1 MREIISQLNDT
12 NVDTR
17 REAVEKIR
25 GMKDDSCIP
34 VLLKAMGDTSW
45 RVRKSAVD
53 VLLED
58 YSVEKFIDGVIRLL
72 YTEDNAGL
80 RNAAIEALIKLRG
93 KATIFLIKA
102 FGTSNKGV
110 RKFIIDVLGEQMDP
124 RSLPLMLDAIRDE
137 DANVRATAVE
147 HLGKIREPSVVD
159 ALIKTI
165 DEGDLWTA
173 YPAADALGRI
183 GNRKAVPYLLSA
195 LKKKPLREPVL
206 KALGRLSETSTLENI
221 IPLLEDTSGNI
232 REQALKT
239 IEKFYHNGIEAEFIT
254 GEIKR
259 ILGDRALDLLISH
272 AWSNKRDVRFSAILL
287 LGLMKDEAAYGPLL
301 EISDEEEFA
310 EDVKNALVFIGKDK
324 PGSLLRL
331 FDTDNSRRKHFIS
344 GVAAKIGSPAF
355 YDIFEAML
363 DDEDGHV
370 RSIAAVGI
378 SKLGD
383 TRSVEKIK
391 ALLKDEYE
399 DVQDAA
405 VKALCN
411 LGRALKTEDLLV
423 MLRDKNNAV
432 RKNAALLLGKIRA
445 VEAVEELGFALK
457 NDDMKIR
464 KAVVESLSLIGTD
477 EALKYLKSAL
487 TDENPGIRISAAL
500 GLGAAGG
507 NDSLDSLVILAADPE
522 NTVRGAAA
530 KSLGMLGYVGV
541 VKTLVDLLN
550 DKNGFVV
557 TTSIEALSIIGGDE
571 AKDAIIGMLHSDDL
585 EVRRTAILSLASF
598 DEVEDR
604 LVPFLRDADWAT
616 RIAAVRALGRGAE
629 GKIRT
634 ELERLL
640 DTEEDPAVRK
650 AVEETLSV

>member
-1 MREIISQLNDT
+1 MREIISQLNDA
-12 NVDTR
+12 NVDVR
-17 REAVEKIR
+17 RDAVEKIR
-25 GMKDDSCIP
+25 GLKDESFIP
-34 VLLKAMGDTSW
+34 FLLEAMGDTGW

-53 VLLED
+53 VLLAD
-58 YSVEKFIDGVIRLL
+58 YSVEKYIDGVIRLL
-72 YTEDNAGL
+72 YIEDNAGL
-80 RNAAIEALIKLRG
+80 RNSAIEALMKLRG
-93 KATIFLIKA
+93 KATVFLLKA
-102 FGTSNKGV
+102 FETSNRGV

-124 RSLPLMLDAIRDE
+124 RSIPLMVEAIKDE

-183 GNRKAVPYLLSA
+183 GNRKAVPHLLSA

-206 KALGRLSETSTLENI
+206 KALGRLAEVSTLKNI
-221 IPLLEDTSGNI
+221 IPLLEDASRNI

-239 IEKFYHNGIEAEFIT
+239 IETFYHNGIEAEFIT
-254 GEIKR
+254 GEIR
-259 ILGDRALDLLISH
+259 EILGDRALDLLISH
-272 AWSNKRDVRFSAILL
+272 AWSKKRNVKFSAILL

-301 EISDEEEFA
+301 DISDEEEFA
-310 EDVKNALVFIGKDK
+310 EDVKNALVFIGKDR

-331 FDTDNSRRKHFIS
+331 FDTDSSRRKHFIC

-355 YDIFEAML
+355 YDIFETML

-370 RSIAAVGI
+370 RSMAAVAI
-378 SKLGD
+378 STLGD
-383 TRSVEKIK
+383 ARSVEKIK

-405 VKALCN
+405 VKALFN
-411 LGRALKTEDLLV
+411 LGSALKTEDLLV
-423 MLRDKNNAV
+423 MLGDKNNAV

-445 VEAVEELGFALK
+445 GEAVEQLGFALK
-457 NDDMKIR
+457 DDDVKIR
-464 KAVVESLSLIGTD
+464 KAVVESLSLIRTD
-477 EALKYLKSAL
+477 EAVKYLKSAL
-487 TDENPGIRISAAL
+487 TDENPGIRISSAL

-507 NDSLDSLVILAADPE
+507 KNSLDSLIILASDPE

-530 KSLGMLGYVGV
+530 KSLGILGEISA
-541 VKTLVDLLN
+541 VKTLLTLLN
-550 DKNGFVV
+550 DKNGYVV
-557 TTSIEALSIIGGDE
+557 TTSIEALSLIGGDE
-571 AKDAIIGMLHSDDL
+571 AKDAIIGMLDSDDL
-585 EVRRTAILSLASF
+585 EVKRTAILALASF

-604 LVPFLRDADWAT
+604 LSPFLRDTDWAT
-616 RIAAVRALGRGAE
+616 RLAAVRALGRGAE

-634 ELERLL
+634 ELEGLL
-640 DTEEDPAVRK
+640 ETEEDPAVRK
-650 AVEETLSV
+650 AVEETLGV

>member
-25 GMKDDSCIP
+25 GLKDESCIP
-34 VLLKAMGDTSW
+34 FLLKAMGDTSW

-58 YSVEKFIDGVIRLL
+58 YSVEKYIDGVIRLL
-72 YTEDNAGL
+72 YVEDNAGV
-80 RNAAIEALIKLRG
+80 RNSAIEALIKLRDR
-93 KATIFLIKA
+93 ATVFLVNA
-102 FGTSNKGV
+102 FGTSNRGV

-124 RSLPLMLDAIRDE
+124 RSIPLMLDAIKDE

-183 GNRKAVPYLLSA
+183 GSRKAVPHLLCA

-206 KALGRLSETSTLENI
+206 KALGRLSETSTLEYI
-221 IPLLEDTSGNI
+221 IPLLEDASRNI

-239 IEKFYHNGIEAEFIT
+239 IETFYHNGIDAEFIT

-259 ILGDRALDLLISH
+259 ILDDRALDLLISH
-272 AWSNKRDVRFSAILL
+272 AWSNKRNVRFSAILL

-324 PGSLLRL
+324 PGSLLGL
-331 FDTDNSRRKHFIS
+331 FDTDSSSRKLFIS

-355 YDIFEAML
+355 YGIFEEML
-363 DDEDGHV
+363 GDEDGHV
-370 RSIAAVGI
+370 RSTAALGI
-378 SKLGD
+378 SKLDD

-399 DVQDAA
+399 DVQEAA
-405 VKALCN
+405 VKALWN
-411 LGRALKTEDLLV
+411 LRRALKTEDLLV

-457 NDDMKIR
+457 DDDVKIR
-464 KAVVESLSLIGTD
+464 KAVVEALSLIGTD
-477 EALKYLKSAL
+477 AALRYLKSAL
-487 TDENPGIRISAAL
+487 TDENPGIRISSAL

-507 NDSLDSLVILAADPE
+507 EEGLDSLVILAADPE

-530 KSLGMLGYVGV
+530 KSLGMLGNRSA
-541 VKTLVDLLN
+541 VKILVDLLK
-550 DKNGFVV
+550 DENGFVV

-585 EVRRTAILSLASF
+585 EVKRTVILSLAPF
-598 DEVEDR
+598 ENVEDI
-604 LVPFLRDADWAT
+604 LAPFLRDPDWAT
-616 RIAAVRALGRGAE
+616 RIAAVRALGMGAE

-650 AVEETLSV
+650 AVEETLRV